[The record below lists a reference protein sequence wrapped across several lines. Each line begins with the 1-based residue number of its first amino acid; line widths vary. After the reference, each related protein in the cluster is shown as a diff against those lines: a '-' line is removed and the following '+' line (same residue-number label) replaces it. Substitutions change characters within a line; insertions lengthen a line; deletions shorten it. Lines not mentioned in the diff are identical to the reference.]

1 MNPEALI
8 VLCTCPGP
16 EVAERLASGLVEGG
30 RAACVNILPQI
41 RSIYRWEGELN
52 NDPEALMIIKTSV
65 SAYADLESWLAAHH
79 PYDVPEIIALPL
91 VEGSAAYLDW
101 VIRESSGSGDE

>member
-1 MNPEALI
+1 MKTEALI

-16 EVAERLASGLVEGG
+16 EVAERLAAGLVVGG

-41 RSIYRWEGELN
+41 RSIYRWEGAVN

-79 PYDVPEIIALPL
+79 PYEVPEIIALTP
-91 VEGSAAYLDW
+91 VQGSAAYLDW
-101 VIRESSGSGDE
+101 VTSETTGSRSE